1 MRFGSII
8 RISVAA
14 VAVTS
19 IIVSLVISRKYIR
32 STVQKSG
39 EYSDLPLLKRTD
51 EEEETKTSSEI
62 ASDSAKEF
70 IDSGPTQSERQ
81 IFKMQ
86 QNVKKNVRP
95 LKVVKRQNVADENE
109 KPLNILLL
117 YADDWRYDTLG
128 AASNNS
134 VIKTPFLDTLAKQG
148 VRFSQ
153 NCVTTSVCW
162 ISRATL
168 NTGQYY
174 SRHKQRLIAPPV
186 FYYEYWN
193 ETYPGEFLIRNKCT
207 NHIKI
212 ITYHPSY
219 TIYLCFFRST
229 S

>member
-8 RISVAA
+8 RIAVAA

-19 IIVSLVISRKYIR
+19 IIISLLISQKYIR
-32 STVQKSG
+32 STVQQSG
-39 EYSDLPLLKRTD
+39 EYSDLPLIKRTD
-51 EEEETKTSSEI
+51 DEEEKTTSSEI
-62 ASDSAKEF
+62 ASDSSMDL
-70 IDSGPTQSERQ
+70 IDSGPKQSGRK

-86 QNVKKNVRP
+86 QNVNKNERP
-95 LKVVKRQNVADENE
+95 VNFVKRQNDANENE

-128 AASNNS
+128 VASNNS

-193 ETYPGEFLIRNKCT
+193 ETYPGKCF
-207 NHIKI
+207 IKK
-212 ITYHPSY
+212 
-219 TIYLCFFRST
+219 
-229 S
+229 